1 MIEFSTRHHTSLG
14 FQGEA
19 DRREEPAIRHKNV
32 HMSSQHNDNEAEA
45 EGSEAVGDSDGDLI
59 TCPECGTENSK
70 NSAIC
75 SGCRQPINPEAVE
88 ERRSRRRHPS
98 AKTKRR
104 TVRTDPIAGDD
115 DEAIL
120 WQARLPWPEQIKR
133 YIPEWTYTW
142 ITRERLRWIAAGAGV
157 LLVLIVILAWPDS
170 ARTERSGNL
179 DLTFRYPGGWQDV
192 AHETEVVDSF
202 TVASRLI
209 GEGGEVG
216 LAITR
221 NGASLAVITLPKDDE
236 TETTEPQVLIER
248 AEALKLIYE
257 ISTDARAGQL
267 REAKVLGANGIA
279 VPGERISAG
288 QRYREESTVLILDD
302 REVYVLMSAPEGQ
315 WESER
320 EAMDQILKSAKRS

>member
-1 MIEFSTRHHTSLG
+1 
-14 FQGEA
+14 
-19 DRREEPAIRHKNV
+19 
-32 HMSSQHNDNEAEA
+32 MSSQHSDNEAEV
-45 EGSEAVGDSDGDLI
+45 EGTDATGNTDADFI

-70 NSAIC
+70 SSAIC
-75 SGCRQPINPEAVE
+75 SGCRQPIDPEVVE

-98 AKTKRR
+98 AKTRR
-104 TVRTDPIAGDD
+104 RAARGDSGTTED
-115 DEAIL
+115 DEAIV
-120 WQARLPWPEQIKR
+120 WQARLSYAETIKR

-179 DLTFRYPGGWQDV
+179 DLLFRYPGGWQDI

-221 NGASLAVITLPKDDE
+221 NGATLAVITLPKDE
-236 TETTEPQVLIER
+236 VTETAEPQVLLER

-288 QRYREESTVLILDD
+288 QRYREETTVLILDD
-302 REVYVLMSAPEGQ
+302 RELYVLMSAPENQ
-315 WESER
+315 WDSER
-320 EAMDQILKSAKRS
+320 EAMDQILKSAKRT

>member
-1 MIEFSTRHHTSLG
+1 M
-14 FQGEA
+14 
-19 DRREEPAIRHKNV
+19 
-32 HMSSQHNDNEAEA
+32 HMSSQHSDNEAEV
-45 EGSEAVGDSDGDLI
+45 EGTDATGNTDADFI

-70 NSAIC
+70 SSAIC
-75 SGCRQPINPEAVE
+75 SGCRQPIDPEVVE

-98 AKTKRR
+98 AKTRR
-104 TVRTDPIAGDD
+104 RAARGDSGTTED
-115 DEAIL
+115 DEAIV
-120 WQARLPWPEQIKR
+120 WQARLSYAETIKR

-179 DLTFRYPGGWQDV
+179 DLLFRYPGGWQDI

-221 NGASLAVITLPKDDE
+221 NGATLAVITLPKDE
-236 TETTEPQVLIER
+236 VTETAEPQVLLER

-288 QRYREESTVLILDD
+288 QRYREETTVLILDD
-302 REVYVLMSAPEGQ
+302 RELYVLMSAPENQ
-315 WESER
+315 WDSER
-320 EAMDQILKSAKRS
+320 EAMDQILKSAKRT